1 MTIGARSRIGHGTV
15 VGGVPQDLKYR
26 DGLPVGVRIG
36 DDTVIREHVTI
47 HRASQAGHDT
57 SVGDHCMVMVSSH
70 IAHDCSVGNH
80 VIIINYAGLTGHVTV
95 EDHVTVGGHSGIH
108 PFGRVGT
115 HAYIGGFAKVIQDV
129 PPFIMVDG
137 NPATARAVNVI
148 GMRRGGIE
156 GESRRRMQS
165 AFRILYRS
173 GLAPGTAIGKIKAEL
188 GDDPLV
194 ARLLDF
200 IQASPRGIVPA
211 PDNLLP
217 EPARRGGRGMSPRVA
232 VQWPRVVRPVVGVGR
247 EAEAGMS
254 PRRPSSRASGAP
266 SSAPATWGS
275 ITRSPWPSSGAWTW
289 SAWSTSTWSA
299 PSGWRRHTVSA
310 PSPTIATSAATST
323 SPRWPCPPIAISRS
337 PVISWSRAPT
347 CSWKSR

>member
-1 MTIGARSRIGHGTV
+1 MIHPTAVIDAKAELASGVTVGPYSVIGPEVRIAEGTQIGAHVVLEGRVSIGARSRIGHGTV

-148 GMRRGGIE
+148 GMRRGGIDA
-156 GESRRRMQS
+156 GARRRVQN

-173 GLAPGTAIGKIKAEL
+173 GLAPGTATARIKAEL

-200 IQASPRGIVPA
+200 VQASPRGIVPP
-211 PDNLLP
+211 PDKLLP
-217 EPARRGGRGMSPRVA
+217 EPVDEEVEG
-232 VQWPRVVRPVVGVGR
+232 
-247 EAEAGMS
+247 
-254 PRRPSSRASGAP
+254 
-266 SSAPATWGS
+266 
-275 ITRSPWPSSGAWTW
+275 
-289 SAWSTSTWSA
+289 
-299 PSGWRRHTVSA
+299 
-310 PSPTIATSAATST
+310 
-323 SPRWPCPPIAISRS
+323 
-337 PVISWSRAPT
+337 
-347 CSWKSR
+347 